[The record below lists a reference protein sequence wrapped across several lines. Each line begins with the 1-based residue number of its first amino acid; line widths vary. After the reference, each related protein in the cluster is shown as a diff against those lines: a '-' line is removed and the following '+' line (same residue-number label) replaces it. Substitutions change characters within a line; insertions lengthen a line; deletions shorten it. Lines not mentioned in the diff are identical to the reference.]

1 MPDDFEDVKLKSC
14 NKLVYYFFLQSIT
27 YIALYCYIEL
37 LHIHIILYIL
47 YILYYS
53 LGINIPSIA

>member
-37 LHIHIILYIL
+37 LHIHIHIIYIIYIILFPRY
-47 YILYYS
+47 
-53 LGINIPSIA
+53 